1 MRGNLSASMAAG
13 AIFTADYFQ
22 QEDHGKEKK
31 KRKTLHIQ
39 DYGEGA
45 H

>member
-22 QEDHGKEKK
+22 REDHGKEKK
-31 KRKTLHIQ
+31 RKTLHIR